1 MFHSATP
8 AVTGRLPRGAPHN
21 PFTFRLRNVD
31 ISPMKNRA
39 VISCVCLGFFSQVA
53 QVIILRETLATFA
66 GVEMVL
72 GLMLAIWLLAVGLGG
87 YAGNRLPVRVSP
99 RADRPAGEGS
109 YKSVGILFAFAG
121 VSLPLTV
128 IAVRQLPAI
137 FNFAPGEI
145 MGAGVSLLGA
155 ALTISPVCLV
165 LGLLFTANARLFAHE
180 VQTWVGRAYLLE
192 AAGAACGGLVVTFI
206 LLPLSSDLVVTLGLI
221 PLTIGVIVLLRGRMS
236 YFYAILLF
244 LLTAI
249 WFIFAADFGP
259 IARFDRVTRAIN
271 RAVGE
276 VVAVADSPHGQLAVT
291 RYVDQYSLFVNGTLS
306 SSYPDQ
312 LSAEEAVHFALLSHP
327 APHTALLIGGGTG
340 GAVGE
345 MRKHGVSV
353 DYVELDPCLIEL
365 ARDNFPA
372 TVTREFAD
380 CRIIAGDGWAY
391 LAQADVRY
399 DVVVLNLGEPSTAM
413 VNRFFTR
420 EFYTLVKDRLTP
432 AGVFSF
438 RTASAEEYISP
449 ERGMFLSTLYKTL
462 KEVFLEIVVLPGQ
475 TNIFIAGNDA
485 AKLINRPE
493 QFAVRLQEREIHT
506 AFVNESLLPFR
517 LTPAAAAYL
526 VQHIHI
532 PAAGL
537 NTDLRPVCYYY
548 NAILWSR
555 QFTGRNSTSPPFITG
570 LSGSVLLT
578 AAMVFFALVLL
589 SCWQTRPESGVPFI
603 FSLFVSGM
611 TAMAMEIVLLYCFQV
626 YLGYIYAKIGVLVA
640 CFMVGMSLGSHML
653 NRRAKVSPFFL
664 MFGHVVPAVLM
675 AGLLGCTALCS
686 AGLNTG
692 VGVEL
697 LFYLFSLLFG
707 AVGGALFIVAN
718 RLYML
723 RFRGPGPV
731 PVGTGYAVDLGGSAL
746 GALVV
751 SSLFVPLW
759 GIPQTIGLLAL
770 ANLSALIIIV
780 LFAGNRRQLRGWHY
794 R

>member
-1 MFHSATP
+1 M
-8 AVTGRLPRGAPHN
+8 N
-21 PFTFRLRNVD
+21 
-31 ISPMKNRA
+31 NRA
-39 VISCVCLGFFSQVA
+39 VTACVYLGFFSQVA
-53 QVIILRETLATFA
+53 QVIILRETLAEFA

-72 GLMLAIWLLAVGLGG
+72 GLTLAVWLLVVGVGG

-99 RADRPAGEGS
+99 RADRSTGEGS
-109 YKSVGILFAFAG
+109 YQAVGILFAIAG
-121 VSLPLTV
+121 VLLPLTA
-128 IAVRQLPAI
+128 IAIRQLPAI

-145 MGAGVSLLGA
+145 MGAGVSLFGA
-155 ALTISPVCLV
+155 ALTISPLCLV

-180 VQTWVGRAYLLE
+180 AQTWVGRAYLLE
-192 AAGAACGGLVVTFI
+192 AAGAAFGGLVVTFI

-221 PLTIGVIVLLRGRMS
+221 PPTIGIIVVLSGRMS
-236 YFYAILLF
+236 YFYAIRLF
-244 LLTAI
+244 FLTAI
-249 WFIFAADFGP
+249 WFIFAANFGP
-259 IARFDRVTRAIN
+259 IARFDRATRAIN

-327 APHTALLIGGGTG
+327 APQSALLIGGGTG
-340 GAVGE
+340 GALGE

-353 DYVELDPCLIEL
+353 DYVELDPRLIEL
-365 ARDNFPA
+365 ARDNFPGS
-372 TVTREFAD
+372 VTREFAD
-380 CRIIAGDGWAY
+380 CRIIAGDGRAY
-391 LAQADVRY
+391 LAQTNTKY
-399 DVVVLNLGEPSTAM
+399 DVIILNLGEPSTAM

-420 EFYTLVKDRLTP
+420 EFYALVQDHLTP
-432 AGVFSF
+432 TGVFSF
-438 RTASAEEYISP
+438 RAVSAAEYISP

-462 KEVFLEIVVLPGQ
+462 RGVFSEIVVLPGR

-485 AKLINRPE
+485 VKLISQPE
-493 QFAVRLQEREIHT
+493 QFAARLQERGIYT
-506 AFVNESLLPFR
+506 SFVNESMLPFR
-517 LTPAAAAYL
+517 LTPAAGEYL
-526 VQHIHI
+526 SQHINI

-537 NTDLRPVCYYY
+537 NTDRRPVCYYY

-589 SCWQTRPESGVPFI
+589 SCRQTRPESGVPFI

-626 YLGYIYAKIGVLVA
+626 YLGHIYAKIGALVA

-653 NRRAKVSPFFL
+653 NRRAEVSRFFL
-664 MFGHVVPAVLM
+664 IVGHFVPAVLM

-686 AGLNTG
+686 AGSLAG

-723 RFRGPGPV
+723 HFRGPGLV

-746 GALVV
+746 GALLV
-751 SSLFVPLW
+751 SSLFIPLW

-780 LFAGNRRQLRGWHY
+780 LFAGNRR
-794 R
+794 